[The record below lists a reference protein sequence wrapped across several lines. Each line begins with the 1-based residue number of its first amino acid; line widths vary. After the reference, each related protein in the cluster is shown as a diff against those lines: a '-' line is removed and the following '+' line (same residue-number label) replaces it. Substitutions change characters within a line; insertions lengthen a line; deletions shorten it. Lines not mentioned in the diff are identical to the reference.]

1 MWRSAT
7 TDKANA
13 SRREIPSAGAR
24 RLNNADA
31 ADNMA

>member
-1 MWRSAT
+1 MWSSAT
-7 TDKANA
+7 SDKANA

-24 RLNNADA
+24 RLNSADA